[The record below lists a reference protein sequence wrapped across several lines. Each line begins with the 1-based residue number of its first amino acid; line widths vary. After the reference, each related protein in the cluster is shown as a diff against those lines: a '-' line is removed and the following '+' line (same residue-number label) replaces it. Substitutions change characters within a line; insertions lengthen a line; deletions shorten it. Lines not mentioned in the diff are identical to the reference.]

1 MHILF
6 LTDNFP
12 PEVNAPASRTFEHTR
27 EWVKAGHKVTVIT
40 CVPNFPKGKIF
51 DGYSNLLWQHEKI
64 EGINVLRVWTYIS
77 SNEGFVLRVL
87 DYISF
92 MLSSTVGALF
102 VKRVDVVIGTSPQF
116 FTVCGAYLVS
126 LLKRIPFVFE
136 LRDLWPDSIKAVGVT
151 NNSVILSL
159 LKILEYALYRNAD
172 AIIAV
177 THSFK
182 RHLIKNGVPQEKIF
196 VITNGV
202 NLSLFTPGRRD
213 EALIKKLSLDD
224 RFICGYIGTLGM
236 AHGLE
241 TLLDAAESLWREGY
255 FEVCILFLGD
265 GACKASLKSDAQR
278 RGLTNVFF
286 IDTVSK
292 SDVVRYW
299 SILDI
304 SIIHLRPNDVFE
316 NVIPSKIFESM
327 AMGVPLVH
335 GVPGESSE
343 IVQREEVGIVFRSG
357 DFRALCESILTLR
370 KHTEIRKNF
379 STKCL
384 KAVQKYDRLTLAA
397 DVLSVI
403 LSLQSKNNKKE

>member
-40 CVPNFPKGKIF
+40 CVPNFPKGKVF
-51 DGYSNLLWQHEKI
+51 DGYRNRLWQREDVA
-64 EGINVLRVWTYIS
+64 GIDVLRVWSYIS
-77 SNEGFVLRVL
+77 PNEGFVLRVA

-92 MLSSTVGALF
+92 MLSSTVGAWF
-102 VKRVDVVIGTSPQF
+102 TKNVDVVIGTSPQF
-116 FTVCGAYLVS
+116 FTVCSAYLVS
-126 LLKRIPFVFE
+126 RFKGIPFVFE

-151 NNSVILSL
+151 SNSVILRV
-159 LKILEYALYRNAD
+159 LKNVEYFLYKRSD
-172 AIIAV
+172 SIIAV

-182 RHLIKNGVPQEKIF
+182 RHLVKNGIPERKIH
-196 VITNGV
+196 VVTNGV
-202 NLSLFTPGRRD
+202 NISHFKPVERD
-213 EALIKKLSLDD
+213 QTLIKSLGLEG

-241 TLLDAAESLWREGY
+241 TLLDAAEHLLREGNLD
-255 FEVCILFLGD
+255 VCILFLGD
-265 GACKASLKSDAQR
+265 GSCKASLKSDAQR
-278 RGLTNVFF
+278 RGLTNVVF

-292 SDVVRYW
+292 TDVVRYW

-304 SIIHLRPNDVFE
+304 SIIHLRPSDIFE

-335 GVPGESSE
+335 GVPGESAE

-357 DFRALCESILTLR
+357 DFRALSECILTLR
-370 KHTEIRKNF
+370 RHNEIRKDF
-379 STKCL
+379 SAKCL
-384 KAVQKYDRLTLAA
+384 KAAQKYNRVTLAA
-397 DVLSVI
+397 DILSVI
-403 LSLQSKNNKKE
+403 LSLQSKKF